1 MMYKG
6 TTPIHVF
13 VLPFD
18 TNTIEN
24 AVVTYSQK
32 GRIIFE
38 KRKDDCIFENN
49 TITVNLSQEE
59 TLKFERS
66 YPAKIQVRVR
76 TYDDVAYASLI
87 YEEPIRPCLN
97 EEVI

>member
-1 MMYKG
+1 MLYKG
-6 TTPIHVF
+6 TTPIHIF

-24 AVVTYSQK
+24 VVITYSQK
-32 GRIIFE
+32 NNIVFE

-66 YPAKIQVRVR
+66 YNVEIQVRVR

>member
-13 VLPFD
+13 ILPFD

-24 AVVTYSQK
+24 AVITYSQK

-38 KRKDDCIFENN
+38 KWKDDCIFEDN

-66 YPAKIQVRVR
+66 SPAKIQLRVR
-76 TYDDVAYASLI
+76 TYDDVAYASQI
-87 YEEPIRPCLN
+87 YEESIIPCLN
-97 EEVI
+97 KEVI

>member
-1 MMYKG
+1 MLYKG
-6 TTPIHVF
+6 TTPIHIF

-49 TITVNLSQEE
+49 TITVTLSQEE
-59 TLKFERS
+59 TLKFEHS
-66 YPAKIQVRVR
+66 YLAKIQLRVR
-76 TYDDVAYASLI
+76 TYDDAVYASQI
-87 YEEPIRPCLN
+87 YGEPIMPCLN